1 MSINNRSHTPANKVS
16 QDSTK
21 MSGPHTIDLDKP
33 LIAKNYEDIAATVF
47 WCAYYGHKEE
57 VEMYLNAG
65 LSPLIK
71 CYKKRNLLAGATMGA
86 QTEIASLI
94 LSKTFVDKRSGKHL
108 NELLI
113 LN

>member
-47 WCAYYGHKEE
+47 WCAYYGHK
-57 VEMYLNAG
+57 
-65 LSPLIK
+65 
-71 CYKKRNLLAGATMGA
+71 
-86 QTEIASLI
+86 
-94 LSKTFVDKRSGKHL
+94 
-108 NELLI
+108 
-113 LN
+113 